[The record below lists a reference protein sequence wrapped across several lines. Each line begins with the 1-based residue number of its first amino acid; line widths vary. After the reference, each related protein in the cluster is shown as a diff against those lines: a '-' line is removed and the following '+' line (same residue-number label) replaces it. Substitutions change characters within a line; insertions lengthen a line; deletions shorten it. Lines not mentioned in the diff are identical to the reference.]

1 MVWCLSSLE
10 GIHFIHFPSQM
21 VPLTNSEETS
31 EFIMEKRE
39 SDIYLF
45 SGEVLLIWLE
55 KFNLYMFVV

>member
-1 MVWCLSSLE
+1 
-10 GIHFIHFPSQM
+10 M

-39 SDIYLF
+39 SDIYIYMHELYLF

>member
-1 MVWCLSSLE
+1 
-10 GIHFIHFPSQM
+10 M

-39 SDIYLF
+39 SDIYIYIHMHELYLF